1 MKKGEKIHLHDGS
14 VVRVRARGR
23 VPKLK
28 NTEGAKIR
36 GFVRGALVDCV
47 TGDQEVGDWHE
58 NYITT
63 YGHGMVVKN
72 FAGLAGS
79 SVATAWGIGSI
90 VVGADSTKWTSM
102 TAMDSEYPLAS
113 NSTANAAGGVRATV
127 GQSLSGTWTLT
138 QTYQYASSAITNA
151 ATLNCVA
158 QYANTSIGAGTAL
171 SFATFASSTKGT
183 SQALSVSYSWLFS
196 T

>member
-28 NTEGAKIR
+28 NADGMKIR
-36 GFVRGALVDCV
+36 GFVRGALVDCL
-47 TGDQEVGDWHE
+47 TGEEHMGDWHE
-58 NYITT
+58 NTITT
-63 YGHGMVVKN
+63 YGHGMVIKN

-90 VVGADSTKWTSM
+90 AVGAGSTNYSTMSK
-102 TAMDSEYPLAS
+102 MDSEYPLAS
-113 NSTANAAGGVRATV
+113 NSTHDAAGGVRATI

-158 QYANTSIGAGTAL
+158 QYANTSIGAGSAL
-171 SFATFASSTKGT
+171 SFATFEASTKGT
-183 SQALSVSYSWLFS
+183 SQALNVSYSWLFS